1 LLGSHVDNFGIYV
14 LYRYIST
21 DLVLPSSHVM
31 QWDLRDDGSRHEYH
45 SHSLILYSFQM
56 RFSFYIYC
64 IFTELVVW
72 LWRLSWHA
80 HESDLAHRR
89 RKTVCVMHVC
99 SSFTTWSRRS
109 DMFGLR
115 PISSIKN
122 KLDPLDLSYCEV
134 AHIFHFFF
142 T

>member
-1 LLGSHVDNFGIYV
+1 
-14 LYRYIST
+14 
-21 DLVLPSSHVM
+21 
-31 QWDLRDDGSRHEYH
+31 
-45 SHSLILYSFQM
+45 M

-134 AHIFHFFF
+134 AHIFHFFLLSF
-142 T
+142 PLAAVNDRKWKSQHFNYRDVYPPQGNNTDNDDMNLTVKLFKQNSKILYWFL